1 MMYSE
6 LVLHTKTAMT
16 GQKVL
21 LFLIQ
26 QIFSTLYVQLSLLAF
41 FQCEATFG
49 RSLFACDFDIHALH
63 HMFCE

>member
-1 MMYSE
+1 MYSE

-26 QIFSTLYVQLSLLAF
+26 QNFPTFHVQLLSLAF
-41 FQCEATFG
+41 FDSQPLFLTFG
-49 RSLFACDFDIHALH
+49 LACDFDIHARH
-63 HMFCE
+63 DMFCE